1 MIFYYPNRPLLFP
14 PSCPQIKQKSKD
26 KNWHAEV
33 KLNGDRL
40 CLFFENGIFTF
51 KNRQNEVFK
60 RYVPPQTLLDE
71 LKSFNLP
78 DKTQLDGE
86 LLHFHTKNIKHKIVF
101 YDVYTYG
108 GMKQTGTLEKRKA
121 VLLSHFKQTY
131 KHLALIEDFYGKD
144 IPFTELFERVI
155 QKEECEGLVI
165 KDNRG
170 LIVWDSIKSPDVTW
184 QIKIRRP
191 TKNYHF

>member
-1 MIFYYPNRPLLFP
+1 MIFYYPNRPFLFSP
-14 PSCPQIKQKSKD
+14 DCPHINEKSKD

-40 CLFFENGIFTF
+40 CLFFENGVFTF

-71 LKSFNLP
+71 LRSFNLP

-108 GMKQTGTLEKRKA
+108 GIKQTKTLKERRDI
-121 VLLSHFKQTY
+121 LLSHFNKPH
-131 KHLALIEDFYGKD
+131 KHLAIIEAFYGKQIKFID
-144 IPFTELFERVI
+144 LFNQVI

-165 KDNRG
+165 KDDRG

-191 TKNYHF
+191 STNYRF